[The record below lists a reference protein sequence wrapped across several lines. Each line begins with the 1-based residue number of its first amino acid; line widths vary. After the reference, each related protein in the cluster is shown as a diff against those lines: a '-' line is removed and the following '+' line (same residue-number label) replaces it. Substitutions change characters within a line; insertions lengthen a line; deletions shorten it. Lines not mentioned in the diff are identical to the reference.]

1 MIQHKGDLGRAEA
14 LYRQALAARPDCGA
28 AESGLGN
35 VPRERGRLEE
45 ALGHCKRVLQREPG
59 YAIGHGDLGCFTAEF
74 AGAYKVDTRYTDF
87 FGRNATCAVDSI
99 LVRV

>member
-1 MIQHKGDLGRAEA
+1 MARIVDLSMPIEDHFRWPVERAQAGDL
-14 LYRQALAARPDCGA
+14 AAGDIAIA
-28 AESGLGN
+28 AAF
-35 VPRERGRLEE
+35 P
-45 ALGHCKRVLQREPG
+45 
-59 YAIGHGDLGCFTAEF
+59 AEF